1 MYLQEFIK
9 QNIPNVESRE
19 DFKQYVSL
27 KECLVD
33 DSLYNRKQAAE
44 HFEKFLEL
52 KDKLFD
58 ESIGNYFEEKTMTNE
73 SNKIYQTK
81 LAEANNVLYK
91 VVDDLQKE
99 GRSLREIGKLLS
111 IKRADVLKILHRDV
125 GNLSYSAIL
134 RIQSSL
140 LQKKMKQDGDQTEG

>member
-1 MYLQEFIK
+1 
-9 QNIPNVESRE
+9 
-19 DFKQYVSL
+19 
-27 KECLVD
+27 
-33 DSLYNRKQAAE
+33 
-44 HFEKFLEL
+44 
-52 KDKLFD
+52 
-58 ESIGNYFEEKTMTNE
+58 MTNE

-81 LAEANNVLYK
+81 LEEANNVLYK

-140 LQKKMKQDGDQTEG
+140 LQKKMKQDGDQTEGWRERERERVSVSWSKK

>member
-1 MYLQEFIK
+1 MIVCMTANK
-9 QNIPNVESRE
+9 QPNI
-19 DFKQYVSL
+19 
-27 KECLVD
+27 
-33 DSLYNRKQAAE
+33 
-44 HFEKFLEL
+44 FEKFLEL

-91 VVDDLQKE
+91 VVYDLQKE

-140 LQKKMKQDGDQTEG
+140 SKND